1 MNATDGLILWLGR
14 TSRAHQPMV
23 GEKAALL
30 GELAHRGFPVP
41 PGFTI
46 TTRVFSA
53 FLEYNNLTEA
63 ITRRLGAVSADN
75 PDRLL
80 AASNRLM
87 KQVLQGKMPE
97 EAAATVVSAY
107 HKLGGGPVAVWAD
120 GVNGA
125 SDNGSAPGYLFS
137 QCNVQSEQG
146 LLDAVRQGWASAF
159 APREVHYRADH
170 DRAEI
175 DMAPAV
181 MVQRMVQPEVSGVLM
196 TLDPIYNDDS
206 HVVVE
211 AVWGL
216 GRVLSEEPVTPE
228 VFILEKS
235 GFQVISRKLAV
246 QRHKMVQNP
255 AAAPGAPANTPVDLS
270 EEESLRSRLSGEQ
283 LEHVARLG
291 CAVETALGEPVEVE
305 WAKSANDDTFYVLQ
319 VRPLGGFSAS
329 GRAPRAGRHEMTG
342 KLLLTGDPVT
352 PGLCSGKVR
361 VLASA
366 GELEQVKPGDVVVLP
381 SDGVDYTA
389 AVRRAGAVIL
399 DQANGTS
406 PAAVLCEQLGI
417 PCVCATGLGSAL
429 LKPGQT
435 VTVDGNWGRVL
446 AGVVVVKSSRPG
458 RHHHGHHHPG
468 DGTGRE
474 ADPTGARALHEFD
487 S

>member
-14 TSRAHQPMV
+14 TSRDHQPMV

-46 TTRVFSA
+46 TIQVFSA

-97 EAAATVVSAY
+97 ETAATVVSAY

-120 GVNGA
+120 GVNAA
-125 SDNGSAPGYLFS
+125 SDTGSAPGYLFS

-170 DRAEI
+170 DRAEM

-206 HVVVE
+206 RLVVE

-228 VFILEKS
+228 VYILEKA
-235 GFQVISRKLAV
+235 GIQVISKKPAV
-246 QRHKMVQNP
+246 QRHKIVQNS
-255 AAAPGAPANTPVDLS
+255 AAAAGATANATVDLT
-270 EEESLRSRLSGEQ
+270 EEEGVRSRLSPEE
-283 LEHVARLG
+283 LEHVARMG
-291 CAVETALGEPVEVE
+291 CAIETALGKPMEVE
-305 WAKSANDDTFYVLQ
+305 WAKAANDGAFYILQ
-319 VRPLGGFSAS
+319 VRPLRGFGAM
-329 GRAPRAGRHEMTG
+329 GRAPVASQHEMTG
-342 KLLLTGDPVT
+342 KLLLTGAPVT

-361 VLASA
+361 VLGGA
-366 GELEQVKPGDVVVLP
+366 GAPQLVNAGDVVVLP
-381 SDGVDYTA
+381 GDGMDYTA
-389 AVRRAGAVIL
+389 AVRRAGAVIM
-399 DQANGTS
+399 DQTTAAAET
-406 PAAVLCEQLGI
+406 AVLCEQLGI
-417 PCVCATGLGSAL
+417 PCVCGTGIGSTL
-429 LKPGQT
+429 LKPDQT
-435 VTVDGNWGRVL
+435 VTVDGTWGRVL

-458 RHHHGHHHPG
+458 RHHGHLHPG
-468 DGTGRE
+468 EAPGRDF
-474 ADPTGARALHEFD
+474 APPGDARSLHEFD